1 MGGVL
6 SLGSLAC
13 CLTGT
18 CVSTTCAICPQSC
31 GNSGLAK
38 FMYALVLLIT
48 VVISCIMLAPGVE
61 TWLNKSP
68 FCEQINP
75 GEHTSVHQ
83 GKDLG
88 QQFSEFG
95 KQLVGQASNIVVP
108 KLPCADAVGY
118 LAVYRICFVVAVFF
132 AIMSLLMIGVRTS
145 RDPRGPL
152 QNGFWGIKF
161 ILLFAG
167 WIAAFFIPHGSFGP
181 VMMWFGMIGGL
192 AFILV
197 QLVLIVDFAH
207 TWAETWQEKY
217 RSSADQNW
225 FWALLTAT
233 VFFYVTCLVC
243 IGLSFGYYTGVHTGD
258 CRLHEF
264 FISFNMILCVILSVT
279 SVLPVIQEHQ
289 PNSGLLQAS
298 FVSLYIIY
306 LTWSAMS
313 NQPDKACKPDFSS
326 LFGGSTNNI
335 TITTSQDVKAVHIP
349 EQRPSMDTA
358 SIIGLIIW
366 FACVLYSS
374 IRSSSNAQ
382 AARLTMSDRVT
393 LTEAEMT
400 ETGSTSQSN
409 NDGSHDD
416 EREGV
421 TYNWSLFHVMFGL
434 STLYVMMTLTNWYS
448 PGAEKGIESISSNM
462 AAVWVKAISAW
473 LCFGIYMWTLIAP
486 VVLPDRDFSI

>member
-13 CLTGT
+13 CMTGT
-18 CVSTTCAICPQSC
+18 CVSTTCALCPSSC
-31 GNSGLAK
+31 AHSGLAK
-38 FMYALVLLIT
+38 FMYAFVLLVT
-48 VVISCIMLAPGVE
+48 VVIACIMLAPGVE
-61 TWLNKSP
+61 TWLNKLP
-68 FCEQINP
+68 FCEPTDHSQNGFSP
-75 GEHTSVHQ
+75 DSSLQ
-83 GKDLG
+83 KAMDYGKEL
-88 QQFSEFG
+88 
-95 KQLVGQASNIVVP
+95 LNQASSLV
-108 KLPCADAVGY
+108 KLPCQDAIGY
-118 LAVYRICFVVAVFF
+118 LAVYRICFVVTIFF
-132 AIMSLLMIGVRTS
+132 ALMAILMIGVRSS
-145 RDPRGPL
+145 RDPRGHI

-161 ILLFAG
+161 LLIFAG
-167 WIAAFFIPHGSFGP
+167 WVGAFFIPHGTFGP
-181 VMMWFGMIGGL
+181 VMMWIGMFGGM

-207 TWAETWQEKY
+207 TWAETWQENY
-217 RSSADQNW
+217 RSSSDQNW
-225 FWALLTAT
+225 FWALLSAT
-233 VFFYVTCLVC
+233 VFFYILCFVG
-243 IGLSFGYYTGVHTGD
+243 IGLCFGYYTGIHTGD

-264 FISFNMILCVILSVT
+264 FISFNMILCVIISVT

-313 NQPDKACKPDFSS
+313 NQPNKLCKPDLSS
-326 LFGGSTNNI
+326 LFGGNK
-335 TITTSQDVKAVHIP
+335 TSFEISDSEDVKAVHIP

-366 FACVLYSS
+366 FICVLYSS
-374 IRSSSNAQ
+374 IRSSSNSQ

-400 ETGSTSQSN
+400 EAGANNQTGEESN
-409 NDGSHDD
+409 DD
-416 EREGV
+416 ERDGV

-434 STLYVMMTLTNWYS
+434 ATLYVMMTLTNWYS
-448 PGAEKGIESISSNM
+448 PGASQGIENMSANM

-486 VVLPDRDFSI
+486 VVLPDRDFSV

>member
-1 MGGVL
+1 
-6 SLGSLAC
+6 
-13 CLTGT
+13 
-18 CVSTTCAICPQSC
+18 
-31 GNSGLAK
+31 
-38 FMYALVLLIT
+38 
-48 VVISCIMLAPGVE
+48 
-61 TWLNKSP
+61 
-68 FCEQINP
+68 
-75 GEHTSVHQ
+75 
-83 GKDLG
+83 
-88 QQFSEFG
+88 
-95 KQLVGQASNIVVP
+95 
-108 KLPCADAVGY
+108 
-118 LAVYRICFVVAVFF
+118 
-132 AIMSLLMIGVRTS
+132 
-145 RDPRGPL
+145 
-152 QNGFWGIKF
+152 
-161 ILLFAG
+161 
-167 WIAAFFIPHGSFGP
+167 
-181 VMMWFGMIGGL
+181 MWFGMIGGL

-225 FWALLTAT
+225 FWALLCAT
-233 VFFYVTCLVC
+233 VFFYITCFVC

-279 SVLPVIQEHQ
+279 SILPVIQEHQ

-313 NQPDKACKPDFSS
+313 NQPNKMCKPDISS
-326 LFGGSTNNI
+326 WFGGSTN
-335 TITTSQDVKAVHIP
+335 TTVSTSQGVSAVHIP

-400 ETGSTSQSN
+400 ETGGGNGNTGPDESN
-409 NDGSHDD
+409 DD

-421 TYNWSLFHVMFGL
+421 SYNWSLFHIMFGL

-448 PGAEKGIESISSNM
+448 PGADKSLETISSNM

-473 LCFGIYMWTLIAP
+473 LCFGIYMWTLVAP

>member
-1 MGGVL
+1 
-6 SLGSLAC
+6 
-13 CLTGT
+13 
-18 CVSTTCAICPQSC
+18 
-31 GNSGLAK
+31 
-38 FMYALVLLIT
+38 MYALVLLVT

-68 FCEQINP
+68 FCEQTNSDGHSI
-75 GEHTSVHQ
+75 Q
-83 GKDLG
+83 AKDLG
-88 QQFSEFG
+88 QQITEMTKNIVQG
-95 KQLVGQASNIVVP
+95 ASNVVIP

-132 AIMSLLMIGVRTS
+132 AFMAVLMIGVRTS

-207 TWAETWQEKY
+207 TWAETWQENY

-225 FWALLTAT
+225 FWALLSAT
-233 VFFYVTCLVC
+233 VFFYITCAVC
-243 IGLSFGYYTGVHTGD
+243 IGLCFGYYTGFHTGD

-264 FISFNMILCVILSVT
+264 FISFNMILCLILSVT

-313 NQPDKACKPDFSS
+313 NQPNKMCKPDISS
-326 LFGGSTNNI
+326 WFGGSTN
-335 TITTSQDVKAVHIP
+335 TTVSTSQGVSAVHIP

-400 ETGSTSQSN
+400 ETGGGNGNNGADESN
-409 NDGSHDD
+409 DD

-421 TYNWSLFHVMFGL
+421 SYNWSLFHIMFGL

-448 PGAEKGIESISSNM
+448 PGADKSLETISSNM

-473 LCFGIYMWTLIAP
+473 LCFGIYMWTLVAP